1 MQETGSVV
9 SLRTMI
15 TSPLNMYD
23 LPKNKNVLIRKN
35 SASKMEIGSWISSVA
50 QYGNWKP

>member
-15 TSPLNMYD
+15 TSPLYMYD
-23 LPKNKNVLIRKN
+23 LPKNKNVLTRKN